1 MGLMRFVW
9 RSTLLGRTIDTVKNV
24 VEERSVIDGVK
35 RTVKEDVCEDNPIGR
50 AIYNTGS
57 YDGKKVGYS
66 RASAEYEKKL
76 LEQADLF
83 LKQQRDYQFERDEY
97 EDLLSQ
103 YEAEIELLEDKV
115 NKSESENEYLQE
127 LLLRERKLRK
137 LAEDGVFD
145 MNVVTSAHPTDTEDE
160 VEKLKTTDTR
170 STTKVVKIKDD
181 GAWRGKYNTPAPEPG
196 CDPYDEIFKIFKR

>member
-9 RSTLLGRTIDTVKNV
+9 RSTFLGRTIDTVKNV
-24 VEERSVIDGVK
+24 VDERSVIDGVK

-66 RASAEYEKKL
+66 QASSEYEKKL

-83 LKQQRDYQFERDEY
+83 LKQQRDYQVERDA
-97 EDLLSQ
+97 
-103 YEAEIELLEDKV
+103 YEAEIELLEGKV

-137 LAEDGVFD
+137 L
-145 MNVVTSAHPTDTEDE
+145 
-160 VEKLKTTDTR
+160 
-170 STTKVVKIKDD
+170 KI
-181 GAWRGKYNTPAPEPG
+181 
-196 CDPYDEIFKIFKR
+196 